1 MAKNKNAMRKDGRIS
16 SQVYICTENGK
27 RKYKTV
33 YGKTQKEVDKKVL
46 DLKLALQKGID
57 IASRNDT
64 FEDWAKSWLNI
75 KKSEVSYGRYMCYIY
90 NVEKYHSLFP
100 YSITKLKTY
109 DFQRIIL
116 ELSKKN
122 PNTGKPTS
130 TETLKQIKSTAVQ
143 ICRLA
148 IENRVMDYNPVNAVK
163 IPKSPSPKEPKKA
176 LSQQQRSWI
185 CNTPHKM
192 QLFAMIALYAG
203 LRRGEAL
210 ALNWN
215 DIDLEKGTININKS
229 IHFQGNT
236 PILTHSAKNTTS
248 IRIVYIP
255 NILLEFLKK
264 EKQKNKKNN
273 TTLLFTMRNGT
284 FMTQSS
290 FRRGW
295 ESYITELNLKYGTF
309 VKQYKSKFDPQKI
322 PLSIPYFTPHSL
334 RHTFATMLYLSGVDI
349 MTAKEQLGHADIQTT
364 LNIYTHLDSEYKE
377 KKIQK
382 LDEFLSQEKTL
393 VL

>member
-1 MAKNKNAMRKDGRIS
+1 MAKNKNTVRKDGRIA
-16 SQVYICTENGK
+16 SQVYIGMENGK

-33 YGKTQKEVDKKVL
+33 YGKTQKEVDKKVI
-46 DLKLALQKGID
+46 DLKIALQKGID
-57 IASRNDT
+57 IAARNDT
-64 FEDWAKSWLNI
+64 FEDWTKSWLTI

-90 NVEKYHSLFP
+90 NAEKYHSLFP

-109 DFQRIIL
+109 DFQRVIL
-116 ELSKKN
+116 ELAKKN
-122 PNTGKPTS
+122 PNTGKPTAA
-130 TETLKQIKSTAVQ
+130 ETLKQIKSTATQ

-163 IPKSPSPKEPKKA
+163 IPKSLPKEPKKA
-176 LSQQQRSWI
+176 LSQQQRHWI
-185 CNTPHKM
+185 CNTPHRM

-210 ALNWN
+210 ALNWS

-255 NILLEFLKK
+255 SILIDFLQK
-264 EKQKNKKNN
+264 EKQNSKKNHS
-273 TTLLFTMRNGT
+273 TLLFTTKSGNL
-284 FMTQSS
+284 MTQSS

-295 ESYITELNLKYGTF
+295 ESYMIELNLKYGTF
-309 VKQYKSKFDPQKI
+309 LKQAKSKFQPQKI
-322 PLSIPYFTPHSL
+322 PLSIPYFTPHNL

-349 MTAKEQLGHADIQTT
+349 MTAKDQLGHANIQTT

-382 LDEFLSQEKTL
+382 LDEFLNTEKTL